1 MQIKEN
7 TVLFMGN
14 INYRR
19 KCAMRTSQVID
30 YFIEYEGHNIIN
42 SIKKINSK
50 LDLKNDKLTDL
61 TAIRKVI
68 LDQKYEK
75 IYSMINF
82 VLKKL
87 DKEKKKTILKMVA
100 NLAYSENNES
110 SEDIK
115 KEIADVF
122 EMIYTYKAAHIEKQK
137 EDIYEL
143 ITRKEFLLMYPVY
156 NFESSI
162 IPLCTY
168 RCSLQNNKINII
180 EYAFTEEL
188 LLAIIGYD
196 NDIDACFGGKKD
208 KEQFFQSINSYDN
221 DNISHLTEIILEEI
235 YNKIPESKITL
246 KSKRQQHFKVAID
259 GSVTGYIAPFK
270 EELMLVKHNLKTK
283 ESALLNNYFSNKT
296 SQEYKTSMSKA
307 SHYGSYPFEIDY
319 LKEILPKYGV
329 NEKQWSILDRSNDS
343 NMLAVTG
350 PPGTG
355 KTTVLKEVIADNL
368 VKKTKNIIDKWDED
382 WEKLEDG
389 VYQSPFGGE
398 NNYSIIISSTNNDA
412 VNNLGDELSEEIKLF
427 SVSELSKVKST
438 FCAKLGKRDNVNSFM
453 DECFTPF
460 KSTLNEIKEYQEN
473 PSIRVEFLDI
483 YNEIEKFNEKVLL
496 FDNAKEK
503 LDRIGVCVF
512 DYNSVNKKLAELEA
526 KCRQLNEDISI
537 NMSNIKSLKE
547 KIDKDQHEIVKDKK
561 RIGTLEHELEN
572 FKVRQEEIDSI
583 RRIPIIGRVYSI
595 FVKKEITQLEVKS
608 RSTNKEVEGYKDS
621 VVFLS
626 ELIAKNEKEING
638 IKQEVTELKYS
649 CKKNE
654 LDIKVIIGYLSRY
667 KELKKLMDN
676 YNIDLDINESRFKVC
691 NCEALRIKRS
701 RLFQLALLINESYIL
716 KNRKQVLENLNSIH
730 KNSEVGLFSKYYRS
744 TYTYSK
750 SVEKNLKAL
759 WEVFCFCFPVIT
771 TTLHSLE
778 RNKFHM
784 INSLFDL
791 LLIDEAGQVMPHYL
805 VGPLFRA
812 RRAIIVGD
820 ILQLKPVRKQLYP
833 QVFEKYEE
841 KYELKDI
848 YNLDRYSAQSFAN
861 TATDYYELLDHE
873 KIGIL
878 LEEHRRCEKNIA
890 MFSND
895 YVYGNRMKIVKKNE
909 EKELFGTN
917 LTFIDVKGLNNNY
930 TNNAEVNICKAIV
943 SELQTINSNNQIG
956 IITPY
961 KNQKQLLSNHVKN
974 PNVQCGTVHAFQ
986 GKGKDII
993 IISLV
998 VSSIRDKKGLN
1009 FIGAEPNFLN
1019 VALTRAKSQL
1029 IIVGNYDILNKSHY
1043 LSKLKETLENYG
1055 KAYSFFNST
1064 LEMDMEVY
1072 QQMKRIMSYS
1082 LTKNEEY
1089 SHIFGKFEAVNGLLS
1104 NDAHYR
1110 LLNSLFETA
1119 ESIDVCSPWITRVVA
1134 KDDFIEKLKR
1144 YVEKG
1149 KKYKVFFGNKKSTHT
1164 LSSRE
1169 EIKRIVE
1176 KDSRYAT
1183 TDQKINDEVE
1193 MIMSIQ
1199 RAIGK
1204 DLVYKPP
1211 MHIKVLIINNRYL
1224 VIGSHNWLCKNGLGH
1239 NSPDELSCIV
1249 EDESMIAYIRS
1260 EVMK

>member
-1 MQIKEN
+1 MK
-7 TVLFMGN
+7 
-14 INYRR
+14 
-19 KCAMRTSQVID
+19 TSEIID

-42 SIKKINSK
+42 SIRKIKSK
-50 LDLKNDKLTDL
+50 LDLKNDELTNL
-61 TAIRKVI
+61 TAVRKVI
-68 LDQKYEK
+68 LDQKYQK
-75 IYSMINF
+75 ICSMIDF
-82 VLKKL
+82 ELKKL
-87 DKEKKKTILKMVA
+87 EKEEKKTIFRMVA
-100 NLAYSENNES
+100 NLVYNKTNKS

-115 KEIADVF
+115 KGIGDVLEI
-122 EMIYTYKAAHIEKQK
+122 IYTYKAAHIEKQK

-156 NFESSI
+156 NFGSSI

-168 RCSLQNNKINII
+168 RCFLQSNRINII

-188 LLAIIGYD
+188 LLAVIGYD
-196 NDIDACFGGKKD
+196 KDIDAYFGGKKD
-208 KEQFFQSINSYDN
+208 KEQFFRSINSYDN
-221 DNISHLTEIILEEI
+221 NSISHLTEIILEEI
-235 YNKIPESKITL
+235 YNKIPESKIMLGL
-246 KSKRQQHFKVAID
+246 KQQQHFKVAID

-283 ESALLNNYFSNKT
+283 ESALLNNYLSNKA
-296 SQEYKTSMSKA
+296 SREYKTSMSST
-307 SHYGSYPFEIDY
+307 SHYGSYPFGIDY
-319 LKEILPKYGV
+319 VKGMLPKYGV

-343 NMLAVTG
+343 NILAVTG

-368 VKKTKNIIDKWDED
+368 VKKTKDMIDRWDDD
-382 WEKLEDG
+382 WEKLESG
-389 VYQSPFGGE
+389 VYQSPFGGK

-427 SVSELSKVKST
+427 NVSELSKVKST
-438 FCAKLGKRDNVNSFM
+438 FCAKLGKLNNVNTFIE
-453 DECFTPF
+453 ECFTPF
-460 KSTLNEIKEYQEN
+460 KSKLNEIKEYQDN
-473 PSIRVEFLDI
+473 PSIRVEFLEI
-483 YNEIEKFNEKVLL
+483 YNEIEKFNEKVVL
-496 FDNAKEK
+496 FDNAKDK
-503 LDRIGVCVF
+503 LDGIGVCVF
-512 DYNSVNKKLAELEA
+512 NYRSVNKKLAELEGA
-526 KCRQLNEDISI
+526 CRQLNKDISI
-537 NMSNIKSLKE
+537 NMSDIKSLKE
-547 KIDKDQHEIVKDKK
+547 KIDKDRHEIVKDKK
-561 RIGTLEHELEN
+561 RIGTLDHELGN
-572 FKVRQEEIDSI
+572 FKIRQEEIDNM
-583 RRIPIIGRVYSI
+583 RKIPILGKIYSI
-595 FVKKEITQLEVKS
+595 FIKKEITQLELKS
-608 RSTNKEVEGYKDS
+608 RSTKKELEGYKDS
-621 VVFLS
+621 VTFLS
-626 ELIAKNEKEING
+626 ELITKNKNEING
-638 IKQEVTELKYS
+638 IKQKVTKLESSY
-649 CKKNE
+649 KKNE
-654 LDIKVIIGYLSRY
+654 SDIEVINGYLSKY
-667 KELKKLMDN
+667 TELENLIYN
-676 YNIDLDINESRFKVC
+676 YNIDLDVNESRFKVC
-691 NCEALRIKRS
+691 NCEILRIKRS

-716 KNRKQVLENLNSIH
+716 KNRKQVLENLNTIH
-730 KNSEVGLFSKYYRS
+730 KNSKAKLFSKCYRS

-750 SVEKNLKAL
+750 TVEKNLKAL
-759 WEVFCFCFPVIT
+759 WEVFCLCFPVIT

-778 RNKFHM
+778 RNKIHM
-784 INSLFDL
+784 VNGLFDL

-805 VGPLFRA
+805 VGPLYRS

-820 ILQLKPVRKQLYP
+820 ILQLEPVRKQLYP

-848 YNLDRYSAQSFAN
+848 YNLDVYSAQSFAN
-861 TATDYYELLDHE
+861 IATDYYELLDHQ

-890 MFSND
+890 MFSNNH
-895 YVYGNRMKIVKKNE
+895 VYHNRMKIVKNNK
-909 EKELFGTN
+909 EKEFFGTN

-943 SELQTINSNNQIG
+943 SELQTIDSNSQIG

-961 KNQKQLLSNHVKN
+961 KKQKILLSNHIKN
-974 PNVQCGTVHAFQ
+974 PNVQCGTVYGFQ
-986 GKGKDII
+986 GRGKDII

-998 VSSIRDKKGLN
+998 VSSIRDKRGLN

-1029 IIVGNYDILNKSHY
+1029 IIVGNYDILSGSNY
-1043 LSKLKETLENYG
+1043 LLKLKETLKSYG
-1055 KAYSFFNST
+1055 KVYSFFNGT
-1064 LEMDMEVY
+1064 LQMDMKVY
-1072 QQMKRIMSYS
+1072 QQMKKIMSYS

-1089 SHIFGKFEAVNGLLS
+1089 RRIFGNFEAVNGLLS

-1110 LLNSLFETA
+1110 LLNSLFKTA
-1119 ESIDVCSPWITRVVA
+1119 ESIEVCSPWITRVVA
-1134 KDDFIEKLKR
+1134 KDNFIENIEK
-1144 YVEKG
+1144 YVKKG
-1149 KKYKVFFGNKKSTHT
+1149 KKYKVFFGNKKSTYN

-1169 EIKRIVE
+1169 EIKKIVE

-1183 TDQKINDEVE
+1183 TDPKIDDEVE

-1224 VIGSHNWLCKNGLGH
+1224 VIGSHNWLCKNGLGY

-1249 EDESMIAYIRS
+1249 EDESMIAYIRN